1 MDVSVEVAAGGRF
14 QHVASA
20 AAGRAAGRVP
30 LIYILGATHSGST
43 VLAMQLARHPDVC
56 TVGELSD
63 AHSHDAPGYRCSCGH
78 ELAHCGFWSDI
89 STAMA
94 RRGFAYSATTI
105 ETDVRNAPNRYA
117 RRLLMPMHRGPVL
130 ELVRDTALF
139 VSPATRSYLQR
150 HQRLKAALAESV
162 LECTG
167 KSVLVDSSKIGLHL
181 KYYLR
186 NPRFDVKVIWLVR
199 DGRGVALSLMRNQR
213 KTMRKAAYEWRR
225 FYEEAD
231 VLLRRLDRSQW
242 TCVHYEALCAE
253 PEDTLREL
261 WRFIGVPAR
270 PPGGLHSAD
279 LHVLGHSTR
288 LNGFEKIKLNEKWRT
303 ELTPADLRMF
313 ETVAGRQN
321 RKLGYCAAP
330 SEYM

>member
-1 MDVSVEVAAGGRF
+1 MDVSVQVAAGG
-14 QHVASA
+14 QYKEVAAS

-30 LIYILGATHSGST
+30 LVYILGATHSGST

-63 AHSHDAPGYRCSCGH
+63 VHSHDKPGYRCSCGE
-78 ELAHCGFWSDI
+78 ELAHCGFWSNV

-94 RRGFAYSATTI
+94 QRGFSYSATTI

-117 RRLLMPMHRGPVL
+117 RRLLMPMHRGPIL

-167 KSVLVDSSKIGLHL
+167 KSALVDSSKIGVHL

-186 NPRFDVKVIWLVR
+186 NPRFNVKVIWLVR

-213 KTMRKAAYEWRR
+213 MTMQGAAYEWRR

-242 TCVHYEALCAE
+242 TCIHYEELCAA
-253 PEDTLREL
+253 PERTLCEL
-261 WRFIGVPAR
+261 WRFIGVPPC
-270 PPGGLHSAD
+270 PPSGLQSAD
-279 LHVLGHSTR
+279 FHVLGHSTR

-303 ELTPADLRMF
+303 ELTAAELRAF
-313 ETVAGRQN
+313 DTVAGRQN

-330 SEYM
+330 FQYT